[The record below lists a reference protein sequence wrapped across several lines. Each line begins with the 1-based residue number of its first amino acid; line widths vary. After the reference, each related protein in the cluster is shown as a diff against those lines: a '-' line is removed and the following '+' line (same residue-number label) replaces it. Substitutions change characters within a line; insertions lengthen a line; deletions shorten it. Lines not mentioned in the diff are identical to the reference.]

1 MSWQIFMLIECPH
14 CFALMRGRANYCRRC
29 GQALATAVVSA
40 NKSNPTSAD
49 VKKHVRLAR
58 FFCVVGIGLLIWGIS
73 DGSIDRGV
81 LGAFLLILGIA
92 GYVQEKKNG

>member
-1 MSWQIFMLIECPH
+1 
-14 CFALMRGRANYCRRC
+14 
-29 GQALATAVVSA
+29 
-40 NKSNPTSAD
+40 